1 MVCANCHR
9 EIEYSGKKYAL
20 KSNFNSKIFNNT
32 ISELNDKSRH
42 IKEINR
48 ASVKKNIIK
57 NNKESIK
64 PDRETLKG
72 LIRNTPFTQIAIHFG
87 VSDNAIRKWAVKYG
101 LPSRVSEIS
110 KISDESWEEI

>member
-9 EIEYSGKKYAL
+9 EIEYSGKIYDL
-20 KSNFNSKIFNNT
+20 KSNFNPDIFNHT
-32 ISELNDKSRH
+32 LSELNDKSRY

-87 VSDNAIRKWAVKYG
+87 VSDNAIRKWAIKYG
-101 LPSRVSEIS
+101 LPSKVSVIS
-110 KISDESWEEI
+110 KISDEVWKDI